1 MIRTVIGQGIRFA
14 GCAAFAAAL
23 LAVPAMASA
32 DNFPVTNTNDS
43 GPGSLRRAIN
53 DAQANGGGDA
63 ITINATGTVT
73 LASPLPTISSDIKVT
88 GPGIT
93 RFVVSGADSVQPLV
107 IDSGTVSISG
117 LTVTHGLCD
126 AACGSQGGAILNSG
140 HLTLTAVAVTSSGAS
155 DTGGTNAISSGGGI
169 ENKGGATL
177 DLVLSAVRG
186 NTVSAS
192 SGTSQNG
199 ANGAGIMNRGTVTLN
214 RSTVD
219 SNSATGDAGG
229 LGGTTNANG
238 GGIDND
244 GTLTIV
250 RSTVSN
256 NTVNATGG
264 TANGASGGGI
274 ANFNDPAD
282 VNVTIDRSTVSG
294 NAAMSAGGGQAGG
307 MVLPGANPG
316 IIRSSTF
323 AHNSAPSGS
332 NLIAFSSLHL
342 KNTII
347 SDPGG
352 VSDCAGGPT
361 SDGYNLADDST
372 CNLTAP
378 TDQPGTDPLLAPTL
392 AFNGGPTKTY
402 ALQAGSPAIDKG
414 RASAGETVDQRGRQ
428 RPHDFPNIANA
439 AGGAGTD
446 IGAFEAQAADTVIT
460 SGPGATTHDPTPTF
474 TFKSTEV
481 GSTFQCKV
489 DAQVFAACT
498 SPKTLAHLA
507 DGSHTFQVRAVDV
520 ADNPD
525 PTPASRTFTVSTAL
539 VRVSGSTLVVA
550 AAPAAKD
557 NFKVTKPSASTIRVT
572 DLPGG
577 SFTGSGVHVGSGC
590 TRSGDYTANC
600 DASSI
605 VKAQVGSGTAPDRVL
620 NMSPLP
626 ATIGGG
632 AGADTLIGG
641 PRSDAITGGTG
652 ADTFRGND
660 GNDTLLAHD
669 LTSDTAINCD
679 GGSVPGTA
687 DKADLDLLPKDSN
700 VSGCETKTRH

>member
-1 MIRTVIGQGIRFA
+1 VIRTVIGQGIRFA
-14 GCAAFAAAL
+14 GCVAFAAAL
-23 LAVPAMASA
+23 LALPTMASA

-63 ITINATGTVT
+63 ITISATGTVT

-107 IDSGTVSISG
+107 IDSGTISISG
-117 LTVTHGLCD
+117 LTITHGLCD
-126 AACGSQGGAILNSG
+126 PACGSQGGAILNRG
-140 HLTLTAVAVTSSGAS
+140 HLTLMAVAVTSSTAS
-155 DTGGTNAISSGGGI
+155 GTGGANALSEGGGI
-169 ENKGGATL
+169 ENKGGASL
-177 DLVLSAVRG
+177 NLVLSAVRG
-186 NTVSAS
+186 NTASAS
-192 SGTSQNG
+192 GGTSQNG
-199 ANGAGIMNRGTVTLN
+199 AAGAGIMNRGALTLN
-214 RSTVD
+214 RSTLD
-219 SNSATGDAGG
+219 SNSAIADDGG
-229 LGGTTNANG
+229 LDGTTNGNG
-238 GGIDND
+238 GGIGND

-256 NTVNATGG
+256 NTVNASGG
-264 TANGASGGGI
+264 TANGAAGGGI
-274 ANFNDPAD
+274 ANFNDPAN
-282 VNVTIDRSTVSG
+282 VNVTIDRSTVSD
-294 NAAMSAGGGQAGG
+294 NTAATSADGGQAGG
-307 MVLPGANPG
+307 MVLTGGNPG

-323 AHNSAPSGS
+323 AHNSATSGS
-332 NLIAFSSLHL
+332 NLIGFSSLHL

-347 SDPGG
+347 SDPGAANN
-352 VSDCAGGPT
+352 CGGAPT

-372 CNLTAP
+372 CHLTAP

-392 AFNGGPTKTY
+392 AFNGGLTKTY
-402 ALQAGSPAIDKG
+402 ALEAGSPAIDKG

-428 RPHDFPNIANA
+428 RPHDFANIANA
-439 AGGAGTD
+439 SGGGGAD

-489 DAQVFAACT
+489 DAKIFAACT
-498 SPKTLAHLA
+498 SPKTLAHLS
-507 DGSHTFQVRAVDV
+507 DGSHTFQVRAKDI
-520 ADNPD
+520 AGNPD
-525 PTPASRTFTVSTAL
+525 PSPASRTFTVQTAL
-539 VRVSGSTLVVA
+539 VKLSGSTLVVA

-557 NFKVTKPSASTIRVT
+557 NFRLTKPAPSTIRVT
-572 DLPGG
+572 NLPAG
-577 SFTGSGVHVGSGC
+577 SFTASGIHVGPGC

-605 VKAQVGSGTAPDRVL
+605 VKAQVGSGTAGDRVL
-620 NMSPLP
+620 NLSPLP

-632 AGADTLIGG
+632 AGNDALIGG
-641 PRSDAITGGTG
+641 VHADTITGGAG
-652 ADTFRGND
+652 ADILRGGD

-669 LTSDTAINCD
+669 LASDTAIDCD
-679 GGSVPGTA
+679 GGSG
-687 DKADLDLLPKDSN
+687 DKANLDLLPKDSN
-700 VSGCETKTRH
+700 VSGCELRTRH